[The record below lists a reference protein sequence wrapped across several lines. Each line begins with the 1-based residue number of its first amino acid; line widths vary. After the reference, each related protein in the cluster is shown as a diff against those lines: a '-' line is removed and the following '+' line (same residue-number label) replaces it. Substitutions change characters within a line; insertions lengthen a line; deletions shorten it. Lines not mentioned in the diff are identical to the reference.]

1 MPNESHQCKYFIVV
15 FLFECDNLSTN
26 FATIVHSISFM
37 VLVFHL
43 CFFIK
48 YVFAFYSP
56 QFFLT
61 MGEFRICIVIGFL
74 IEVIIKPSDL
84 IFLAVDKF
92 IQDVIK
98 SVYIFIVSWSVI
110 IIIERYVAGSS
121 LILFSLLM
129 ISKLSQKWSISD
141 RF

>member
-1 MPNESHQCKYFIVV
+1 MRAISVSILLLFSFLSVIIYQQILLLSSIRYRLWCQFFTYASSLNMFSPFI
-15 FLFECDNLSTN
+15 LRN
-26 FATIVHSISFM
+26 
-37 VLVFHL
+37 
-43 CFFIK
+43 
-48 YVFAFYSP
+48 
-56 QFFLT
+56 FFLT

-129 ISKLSQKWSISD
+129 ISKLSQK
-141 RF
+141 